1 MDIFDM
7 NIPDTQD
14 AIARA
19 GFRDVERALQNFEEL
34 AGSEVEGQL
43 PDEFFQML
51 IDAPDPDMALNNFAR
66 VVQAIR
72 NRTAFLHTLETQ
84 PELCRMLLC
93 VLGGS
98 PFMADMLV
106 RDPEIFDWLT
116 DAPDRIAQSSE
127 KEHLLASFDRAV
139 EAVDTREDKLNAVR
153 RSARRELLRIGVGDL
168 AGGRAIQN
176 VAADLSVLADVCLQ
190 KLIDILLPD
199 LHARYGMPQNADG
212 QRVAFAIFG
221 MGKLGGM
228 ELNFSSDIDLM
239 FVYGAEGNTDGE
251 RSVTNQEFF
260 SRLCEQIVRAA
271 TEVTPEGF
279 LYRTDMRLRPDGA
292 AGALVMPLAG
302 YEGYYMRRGELWER
316 QMLIKARCCA
326 GSEHLGQRFL
336 RMVEPFVF
344 PRYFDTSPATE
355 INRIKERIEEGI
367 GSKGQRETH
376 LKLRSGGI
384 RDIEFIVQC
393 LQLLVGRIHENARS
407 DNTLE
412 AIRQLQRVSALSGQE
427 ADQLRDAYVF
437 FRRLEHRLQM
447 MHNRSDY
454 SLPEGEDEQ
463 GVMARTMLMESAEV
477 YRKTLAAHLK
487 AVQEVYAQVF
497 AETRESEGR
506 SIGALVNM
514 EIGDA
519 EAIGLLEEIGFDR
532 PGEAHRNLVYLAFGH
547 VPRIRGTRARESFT
561 ELAPALMQALQESA
575 DPDQGLS
582 NLESLVSAYGAGDM
596 FFRILASNE
605 GFRQLMLSLC
615 VGSQFLVQVMRR
627 NPGLLDWLVRPE
639 VLYLDPEAEILHLS
653 PGVDALREQLRA
665 QVERYGDTP
674 ELVGAFNAV
683 KNRELLRFGTRNLV
697 GLTDTFETFE
707 ALTMLA
713 DVIVQ
718 AVYEV
723 VYARLVEKRGVPRNR
738 SGEEVGFVVLGLGKM
753 GGSELSFG
761 SDLDI
766 VFVYDEDGETDG
778 ERPQGNLQFFID
790 LAQQMIAMLE
800 QNSPQG
806 KLYPVDARLR
816 PEGSSSLLAL
826 SLESYGRYLETRA
839 STWERMAL
847 SRSRIVAGDAV
858 LGEKLLNLFEPF
870 VVGNGFSDEEI
881 TTMLDI
887 RKKMERK
894 DGQRSRKVLSIKT
907 DAGGIVD
914 IEFIAQILQLKFAKD
929 HPELRSANTLEALR
943 RLVEGGFLEASDAQ
957 RLQQAYVFLRTVEK
971 VIRRQDEQA
980 RTHLPT
986 EDRALSA
993 VARAMGFDTAEVFGD
1008 VLKKDMAQTRT
1019 IFERVVGN

>member
-43 PDEFFQML
+43 PDDFFQML
-51 IDAPDPDMALNNFAR
+51 IDAPDPDMALNNFVR

-127 KEHLLASFDRAV
+127 KEQLLASFDRAV

-199 LHARYGMPQNADG
+199 LHARYGMPKNADG

-344 PRYFDTSPATE
+344 PRYFDTSR
-355 INRIKERIEEGI
+355 NG
-367 GSKGQRETH
+367 
-376 LKLRSGGI
+376 
-384 RDIEFIVQC
+384 
-393 LQLLVGRIHENARS
+393 
-407 DNTLE
+407 
-412 AIRQLQRVSALSGQE
+412 
-427 ADQLRDAYVF
+427 DQP
-437 FRRLEHRLQM
+437 H
-447 MHNRSDY
+447 
-454 SLPEGEDEQ
+454 
-463 GVMARTMLMESAEV
+463 
-477 YRKTLAAHLK
+477 
-487 AVQEVYAQVF
+487 
-497 AETRESEGR
+497 
-506 SIGALVNM
+506 
-514 EIGDA
+514 
-519 EAIGLLEEIGFDR
+519 
-532 PGEAHRNLVYLAFGH
+532 
-547 VPRIRGTRARESFT
+547 
-561 ELAPALMQALQESA
+561 
-575 DPDQGLS
+575 
-582 NLESLVSAYGAGDM
+582 
-596 FFRILASNE
+596 
-605 GFRQLMLSLC
+605 
-615 VGSQFLVQVMRR
+615 
-627 NPGLLDWLVRPE
+627 
-639 VLYLDPEAEILHLS
+639 
-653 PGVDALREQLRA
+653 
-665 QVERYGDTP
+665 
-674 ELVGAFNAV
+674 
-683 KNRELLRFGTRNLV
+683 
-697 GLTDTFETFE
+697 
-707 ALTMLA
+707 
-713 DVIVQ
+713 
-718 AVYEV
+718 
-723 VYARLVEKRGVPRNR
+723 
-738 SGEEVGFVVLGLGKM
+738 
-753 GGSELSFG
+753 
-761 SDLDI
+761 
-766 VFVYDEDGETDG
+766 
-778 ERPQGNLQFFID
+778 
-790 LAQQMIAMLE
+790 
-800 QNSPQG
+800 
-806 KLYPVDARLR
+806 
-816 PEGSSSLLAL
+816 
-826 SLESYGRYLETRA
+826 
-839 STWERMAL
+839 
-847 SRSRIVAGDAV
+847 
-858 LGEKLLNLFEPF
+858 
-870 VVGNGFSDEEI
+870 
-881 TTMLDI
+881 
-887 RKKMERK
+887 
-894 DGQRSRKVLSIKT
+894 
-907 DAGGIVD
+907 
-914 IEFIAQILQLKFAKD
+914 
-929 HPELRSANTLEALR
+929 
-943 RLVEGGFLEASDAQ
+943 
-957 RLQQAYVFLRTVEK
+957 
-971 VIRRQDEQA
+971 
-980 RTHLPT
+980 
-986 EDRALSA
+986 
-993 VARAMGFDTAEVFGD
+993 
-1008 VLKKDMAQTRT
+1008 
-1019 IFERVVGN
+1019 

>member
-1 MDIFDM
+1 MNIFDL
-7 NIPDTQD
+7 NTSD
-14 AIARA
+14 AKDALVQA
-19 GFRDVERALQNFEEL
+19 GFRDVERALHNLEEL
-34 AGSEVEGQL
+34 AGSEAEGQL
-43 PDEFFQML
+43 SDNFFQAL

-66 VVQAIR
+66 IAQAGR
-72 NRTAFLHTLETQ
+72 ASFLHTLKEH

-106 RDPEIFDWLT
+106 RDPDIFDWLS
-116 DAPDRIAQSSE
+116 DAPNHFEQSCD
-127 KEHLLASFDRAV
+127 KEQLLASFERAV
-139 EAVDTREDKLNAVR
+139 EAVDTREDKLNAIR
-153 RSARRELLRIGVGDL
+153 RSARRELLHIGVGDL
-168 AGGRAIQN
+168 AGGRAIQY
-176 VAADLSVLADVCLQ
+176 VAADLSILADVCLQ

-199 LHARYGMPQNADG
+199 LQARYGMPRNADG
-212 QRVAFAIFG
+212 QSVEFAIFG
-221 MGKLGGM
+221 LGKLGGM

-239 FVYGAEGNTDGE
+239 FVYSAEGNTDGAKP
-251 RSVTNQEFF
+251 VTNQEFF
-260 SRLCEQIVRAA
+260 TRLCEQIVRAA

-279 LYRTDMRLRPDGA
+279 LYRMDMRLRPDGA

-326 GSEHLGQRFL
+326 GSERLGQRFL
-336 RMVEPFVF
+336 KMVQPFVY
-344 PRYFDTSPATE
+344 PRYFDTSPTTE
-355 INRIKERIEEGI
+355 INRIKARIEDQI

-412 AIRQLQRVSALSGQE
+412 AIRQLQRVSALSGKE
-427 ADQLRDAYVF
+427 ADQLKAAYIF

-454 SLPEGEDEQ
+454 ALPEGVDEQ
-463 GVMARTMLMESAEV
+463 GILARAMNMGSAEA
-477 YRKTLAAHLK
+477 YRKTLDVHLK

-497 AETRESEGR
+497 TEARESEGR

-519 EAIGLLEEIGFDR
+519 EASGLLEEIGFDR
-532 PGEAHRNLVYLAFGH
+532 PGEAHRNLIYLAFGH
-547 VPRIRGTRARESFT
+547 VPRIRGTRARQSFT
-561 ELAPALMQALQESA
+561 ELAPALMQTLQESA

-596 FFRILASNE
+596 FFRILASNQ
-605 GFRQLMLSLC
+605 GFRELMLSLC
-615 VGSQFLVQVMRR
+615 VGSQFLVQVIRR

-639 VLYLDPEAEILHLS
+639 VLYLDPEAEVLHLS
-653 PGVDALREQLRA
+653 PGVDALQEQFRA
-665 QVERYGDTP
+665 EIERYGDTP
-674 ELVGAFNAV
+674 ELAGGMNAV
-683 KNRELLRFGTRNLV
+683 KNRELLRFGTRDLV

-713 DVIVQ
+713 DGVLQ

-723 VYARLVEKRGVPRNR
+723 VYARLIEKRGVPRNR

-753 GGSELSFG
+753 GGGELSFG

-766 VFVYDEDGETDG
+766 VFVYGEDGETDG
-778 ERPQGNLQFFID
+778 ARPPGNLQFFID
-790 LAQQMIAMLE
+790 LAQQMIAVLE
-800 QNSPQG
+800 QNTPQG
-806 KLYPVDARLR
+806 KLYPVDPRLR
-816 PEGSSSLLAL
+816 PEGASGLLAL
-826 SLESYGRYLETRA
+826 SLESYSRYLETRA

-847 SRSRIVAGDAV
+847 SRSRVVAGDAV

-870 VVGNGFSDEEI
+870 VVGSGFSDEEVA
-881 TTMLDI
+881 TMLDI

-894 DGQRSRKVLSIKT
+894 DGQKSRKVVSIKT

-943 RLVEGGFLEASDAQ
+943 RLVEGGFLGAEDAQ
-957 RLQQAYVFLRTVEK
+957 RLQQAFVFLRTVEK

-986 EDRALSA
+986 EDRALTA
-993 VARAMGFDTAEVFGD
+993 VARAMGFDTAEVFED
-1008 VLKKDMAQTRT
+1008 VLKNDMAQTRE
-1019 IFERVVGN
+1019 IFERVVKRE

>member
-1 MDIFDM
+1 MNIFDF
-7 NIPDTQD
+7 NTSD
-14 AIARA
+14 AKDALAQA
-19 GFRDVERALQNFEEL
+19 GFRDVERALHNLEEL
-34 AGSEVEGQL
+34 AGLEVDGQFS
-43 PDEFFQML
+43 DVFFSVL

-66 VVQAIR
+66 VVQAASSR
-72 NRTAFLHTLETQ
+72 ASFLHMLKEH
-84 PELCRMLLC
+84 PELCRMLLY

-106 RDPEIFDWLT
+106 RDSDVFDWLI
-116 DAPDRIAQSSE
+116 DAPDRITQSCG
-127 KEHLLASFDRAV
+127 KEQLLTSFDRAI
-139 EAVDTREDKLNAVR
+139 EAVNTREDKLNAVR

-168 AGGRAIQN
+168 AGGRAIQY
-176 VAADLSVLADVCLQ
+176 VAADLSILADVCLQ

-199 LHARYGMPQNADG
+199 LQARYGMPRNADG
-212 QRVAFAIFG
+212 QPVEFAIFG
-221 MGKLGGM
+221 LGKLGGM

-239 FVYGAEGNTDGE
+239 FVYSAGGNTDGA

-260 SRLCEQIVRAA
+260 TRLCEQIVRAA

-279 LYRTDMRLRPDGA
+279 LYRMDMRLRPDGA
-292 AGALVMPLAG
+292 AGALVMPLGG
-302 YEGYYMRRGELWER
+302 YEVYYMRRGELWER

-336 RMVEPFVF
+336 KMVQPFVY

-355 INRIKERIEEGI
+355 INRIKARIEEGI
-367 GSKGQRETH
+367 GRKGQRETH

-412 AIRQLQRVSALSGQE
+412 AIRQLQRVSALSGEE
-427 ADQLRDAYVF
+427 ADQLKAAYIF

-463 GVMARTMLMESAEV
+463 GVLARAMNMGSAEA
-477 YRKTLAAHLK
+477 YHKILDAHLK
-487 AVQEVYAQVF
+487 AVQQVYAQVF
-497 AETRESEGR
+497 TEARESEGR
-506 SIGALVNM
+506 SIGALVNV

-519 EAIGLLEEIGFDR
+519 EASGLLKDIGFDR
-532 PGEAHRNLVYLAFGH
+532 PGEAHRNLIYLAFGH
-547 VPRIRGTRARESFT
+547 VPRIRGTRARQSFT

-575 DPDQGLS
+575 DPNQGLS

-596 FFRILASNE
+596 FFRILASNQ
-605 GFRQLMLSLC
+605 GFRKLMLSLC
-615 VGSQFLVQVMRR
+615 VGSQFLVQVIRR

-639 VLYLDPEAEILHLS
+639 VLLDPEAEVLHLS
-653 PGVDALREQLRA
+653 PGMDALREQLCA

-674 ELVGAFNAV
+674 ELAGGINAV
-683 KNRELLRFGTRNLV
+683 KNRELLRFGTRDLV
-697 GLTDTFETFE
+697 GLTDTFETFG

-713 DVIVQ
+713 DAVVQ

-723 VYARLVEKRGVPRNR
+723 VYARLIEKRGVPRNR

-753 GGSELSFG
+753 GGGELSFG

-766 VFVYDEDGETDG
+766 VFVYGEDGETDG
-778 ERPQGNLQFFID
+778 ARPQGNLQFFID
-790 LAQQMIAMLE
+790 LAQQMIAVLE
-800 QNSPQG
+800 QNTPQG
-806 KLYPVDARLR
+806 KLYPVDPRLR
-816 PEGSSSLLAL
+816 PEGASGLLAL
-826 SLESYGRYLETRA
+826 SLESYSRYLETRA

-847 SRSRIVAGDAV
+847 SRSRVVAGDAV

-870 VVGNGFSDEEI
+870 IVGSGFSDEEVA
-881 TTMLDI
+881 TMLDI

-894 DGQRSRKVLSIKT
+894 DGQKSRKVVSIKT

-929 HPELRSANTLEALR
+929 HPGLRSANTLEALR
-943 RLVEGGFLEASDAQ
+943 RLVEGGFLEAEDAQ
-957 RLQQAYVFLRTVEK
+957 RLQQAFVFLRTVEK

-986 EDRALSA
+986 EDRALTA
-993 VARAMGFDTAEVFGD
+993 VARAIGFDTAEVFEG
-1008 VLKKDMAQTRT
+1008 VLKNDMAQTRAF
-1019 IFERVVGN
+1019 FERVIGN

>member
-1 MDIFDM
+1 MNIFDF
-7 NIPDTQD
+7 DTSDAQD
-14 AIARA
+14 ALVRA
-19 GFRDVERALQNFEEL
+19 GFRDVERALHNLEAL
-34 AGSEVEGQL
+34 AGSEAEGQL
-43 PDEFFQML
+43 PDNFSSAL
-51 IDAPDPDMALNNFAR
+51 IDAPDLDMALHNFVR
-66 VVQAIR
+66 IVQAGH
-72 NRTAFLHTLETQ
+72 ASFLHTFKAH
-84 PELCRMLLC
+84 PELCRLLLC

-106 RDPEIFDWLT
+106 RDPDILDWLT
-116 DAPDRIAQSSE
+116 DAPDRIAQSCE
-127 KEHLLASFDRAV
+127 KEQLLAAFDRAV
-139 EAVDTREDKLNAVR
+139 EAVDTRENKLNAVR

-168 AGGRAIQN
+168 AGGRAIQY
-176 VAADLSVLADVCLQ
+176 VAADLSILADVCLQ

-199 LHARYGMPQNADG
+199 LQARYGMPRNADG
-212 QRVAFAIFG
+212 QPVEFAIFG
-221 MGKLGGM
+221 LGKLGGM

-239 FVYGAEGNTDGE
+239 FVYSADGNTDGE

-260 SRLCEQIVRAA
+260 TRLCEQIVRAA

-279 LYRTDMRLRPDGA
+279 LYRMDMRLRPDGA

-336 RMVEPFVF
+336 KMVEPFVY

-355 INRIKERIEEGI
+355 INRIKARIEDQI

-412 AIRQLQRVSALSGQE
+412 AIRQLQRVSALSGKE

-463 GVMARTMLMESAEV
+463 GVLARTMDMGSAEA
-477 YRKTLAAHLK
+477 YRKILNAHLK
-487 AVQEVYAQVF
+487 AVQEVYALVF
-497 AETRESEGR
+497 TEARESEGR

-519 EAIGLLEEIGFDR
+519 EAIGLLEDIGFDR

-547 VPRIRGTRARESFT
+547 VPRIRGTRARQSFT

-575 DPDQGLS
+575 DPNQGLS

-596 FFRILASNE
+596 FFRILASNQ

-615 VGSQFLVQVMRR
+615 VGSQFLVQVIRR

-639 VLYLDPEAEILHLS
+639 VLYLDPEAEVLHLS
-653 PGVDALREQLRA
+653 PGMDALREQFRA

-674 ELVGAFNAV
+674 ELAGGINAV

-713 DVIVQ
+713 DAVVQ
-718 AVYEV
+718 VVYEV
-723 VYARLVEKRGVPRNR
+723 VYARLVEKRGVPRNS

-766 VFVYDEDGETDG
+766 VFVYGEDGETDG
-778 ERPQGNLQFFID
+778 SRSQGNLQFFID

-800 QNSPQG
+800 QNTPQG
-806 KLYPVDARLR
+806 KLYPVDPRLR
-816 PEGSSSLLAL
+816 PEGASGLLAL

-870 VVGNGFSDEEI
+870 ILDSGFSDEEVD
-881 TTMLDI
+881 TMLDI

-894 DGQRSRKVLSIKT
+894 DGQRSRKVVSIKT

-929 HPELRSANTLEALR
+929 NPELRCANTLEALR
-943 RLVEGGFLEASDAQ
+943 RLVEGRFLEAEDAQ

-986 EDRALSA
+986 EDRALAA
-993 VARAMGFDTAEVFGD
+993 VARAMGFDTAEVFED
-1008 VLKKDMAQTRT
+1008 VLKNDMAQTRA
-1019 IFERVVGN
+1019 IFERVV

>member
-1 MDIFDM
+1 M

-43 PDEFFQML
+43 PDDFFQML
-51 IDAPDPDMALNNFAR
+51 IDAPDPDMALNNFVR

-106 RDPEIFDWLT
+106 RDPDIFDWLT
-116 DAPDRIAQSSE
+116 GAPDRIAQSSE

-463 GVMARTMLMESAEV
+463 GVMARTMLMASAEA

-870 VVGNGFSDEEI
+870 VVGSGFSDEEI

-1008 VLKKDMAQTRT
+1008 VLKKDMAQTRA

>member
-1 MDIFDM
+1 M

-14 AIARA
+14 ALARA

-43 PDEFFQML
+43 PDDFFQAL
-51 IDAPDPDMALNNFAR
+51 IDAPDPDMALNNFVR

-139 EAVDTREDKLNAVR
+139 EAADTREDKLNAVR

-463 GVMARTMLMESAEV
+463 GVMARTMHMASAEA

-766 VFVYDEDGETDG
+766 VFVYGEDGETDG

-870 VVGNGFSDEEI
+870 VVGSGFSDAEVE
-881 TTMLDI
+881 TMLDI

-929 HPELRSANTLEALR
+929 HPGLRSANTLETLR

-1008 VLKKDMAQTRT
+1008 VLKKDMAQTRA

>member
-1 MDIFDM
+1 MDIFDF
-7 NIPDTQD
+7 DTPGAQD
-14 AIARA
+14 ALAQA
-19 GFRDVERALQNFEEL
+19 GFRDVERALHNLEDL
-34 AGSEVEGQL
+34 AGSGADGQL
-43 PDEFFQML
+43 PDDFFQAL
-51 IDAPDPDMALNNFAR
+51 ADAPDPDMALHNFGR
-66 VVQAIR
+66 IVQADHMLFL
-72 NRTAFLHTLETQ
+72 NRLKAH

-93 VLGGS
+93 VLGSS

-106 RDPEIFDWLT
+106 RDPDIFDWLT
-116 DAPDRIAQSSE
+116 GAPDRIAQSRE
-127 KEHLLASFDRAV
+127 KEQLLAFFDRAV

-199 LHARYGMPQNADG
+199 LQARYGMPRNADG
-212 QRVAFAIFG
+212 QPVAFAIFG
-221 MGKLGGM
+221 LGKLGGM

-239 FVYGAEGNTDGE
+239 FVYSAEGNTDGE

-326 GSEHLGQRFL
+326 GSEALGQRFL
-336 RMVEPFVF
+336 NMVKPFVY

-355 INRIKERIEEGI
+355 INRVKARIEDQI

-412 AIRQLQRVSALSGQE
+412 AIRQLQRVSALSGKE

-463 GVMARTMLMESAEV
+463 RILARTMDMGSAEAYGKILDV
-477 YRKTLAAHLK
+477 HLK

-497 AETRESEGR
+497 TEARESEGR

-519 EAIGLLEEIGFDR
+519 EASGLLKEIGFDR
-532 PGEAHRNLVYLAFGH
+532 PGEAHRNLIYLAFGH
-547 VPRIRGTRARESFT
+547 VPRIRGTRARQSFT
-561 ELAPALMQALQESA
+561 ELAPALMQALQASA

-596 FFRILASNE
+596 FFRILASNQ

-615 VGSQFLVQVMRR
+615 VGSQFLVQVIRR

-639 VLYLDPEAEILHLS
+639 VLYLDPEAEVLHLS

-674 ELVGAFNAV
+674 ELVGGVNAV
-683 KNRELLRFGTRNLV
+683 KNRELLRFGTRDLV

-713 DVIVQ
+713 DVVVQ

-723 VYARLVEKRGVPRNR
+723 VYARLVEKRGVPRNH

-753 GGSELSFG
+753 GGDELSFG

-766 VFVYDEDGETDG
+766 VFVYGEDGETDG

-800 QNSPQG
+800 QNTPQG

-816 PEGSSSLLAL
+816 PEGASGLLAL

-847 SRSRIVAGDAV
+847 SRSRVVAGDPV

-870 VVGNGFSDEEI
+870 IVGTGFSDEEVA
-881 TTMLDI
+881 TMLDI
-887 RKKMERK
+887 RKKMARK
-894 DGQRSRKVLSIKT
+894 DGQRSRKVVSIKT

-914 IEFIAQILQLKFAKD
+914 IEFVVQILQLKFAKD
-929 HPELRSANTLEALR
+929 HPELRSANTLEALS
-943 RLVEGGFLEASDAQ
+943 RLVEGGFLKAEDAQ

-971 VIRRQDEQA
+971 VIRRQDEQG

-986 EDRALSA
+986 EDRALTA
-993 VARAMGFDTAEVFGD
+993 VARAMGFDTAEVFED
-1008 VLKKDMAQTRT
+1008 VLKNDMAQTRA
-1019 IFERVVGN
+1019 IFERVVDIA

>member
-1 MDIFDM
+1 MNIFDF
-7 NIPDTQD
+7 DTPSAQD
-14 AIARA
+14 ALARA
-19 GFRDVERALQNFEEL
+19 GFRDVERALHNLEAL
-34 AGSEVEGQL
+34 AGSEAEGQL
-43 PDEFFQML
+43 PDDFSSAL
-51 IDAPDPDMALNNFAR
+51 IDAPDPDMALHNFVR
-66 VVQAIR
+66 VVQASHVS
-72 NRTAFLHTLETQ
+72 FLHTLKAH

-98 PFMADMLV
+98 PFMADMMV
-106 RDPEIFDWLT
+106 RDPDIFDWLT
-116 DAPDRIAQSSE
+116 GAPNHFAQSCD
-127 KEHLLASFDRAV
+127 KEQLLASFDRAV

-153 RSARRELLRIGVGDL
+153 RVARRELLRIGVGDL
-168 AGGRAIQN
+168 AGGRAIQY
-176 VAADLSVLADVCLQ
+176 VAADLSILADVCLQ
-190 KLIDILLPD
+190 KMIDILLPD
-199 LHARYGMPQNADG
+199 LQARYGMPQNADG
-212 QRVAFAIFG
+212 QPVDFAIFG
-221 MGKLGGM
+221 LGKLGGM

-239 FVYGAEGNTDGE
+239 FVYSAEGNTDGE

-279 LYRTDMRLRPDGA
+279 LYRMDMRLRPDGA

-336 RMVEPFVF
+336 KMVEPFVY
-344 PRYFDTSPATE
+344 PRYFDTSPAME
-355 INRIKERIEEGI
+355 INRIKARIEDQI

-412 AIRQLQRVSALSGQE
+412 AIRQLQRVSALSGKE

-463 GVMARTMLMESAEV
+463 GVLARTMDMGSAEA
-477 YRKTLAAHLK
+477 YRKMLNVHLK

-497 AETRESEGR
+497 TEARESEGR

-519 EAIGLLEEIGFDR
+519 EAIGLLEDIGFDR

-547 VPRIRGTRARESFT
+547 VPRIRGTRARQSFT

-596 FFRILASNE
+596 FFRILASNQ

-615 VGSQFLVQVMRR
+615 VGSQFLVQVIRR

-639 VLYLDPEAEILHLS
+639 VLYLDPEAEVLHLS
-653 PGVDALREQLRA
+653 PGMDALREQFRA

-674 ELVGAFNAV
+674 ELAGGINAV

-713 DVIVQ
+713 DAVVQ
-718 AVYEV
+718 GVYEV
-723 VYARLVEKRGVPRNR
+723 VYARLVEKCGVPRNS

-753 GGSELSFG
+753 GGGELSFG

-766 VFVYDEDGETDG
+766 VFVYGEDGKTDG
-778 ERPQGNLQFFID
+778 ARPQGNLQFFID

-800 QNSPQG
+800 QNTPQG
-806 KLYPVDARLR
+806 KLYPVDPRLR
-816 PEGSSSLLAL
+816 PEGASGLLAL

-847 SRSRIVAGDAV
+847 SRSRIVAGDPV

-870 VVGNGFSDEEI
+870 IVGSGFSDEEVA
-881 TTMLDI
+881 TMLDI

-914 IEFIAQILQLKFAKD
+914 IEFIAQILQLKFTKD

-943 RLVEGGFLEASDAQ
+943 RLVEGGFLEAEDAQ

-986 EDRALSA
+986 EDRALTA
-993 VARAMGFDTAEVFGD
+993 VARAMGFDTAAVFEN
-1008 VLKKDMAQTRT
+1008 VLQNDMAQTRA
-1019 IFERVVGN
+1019 IFERVVNIA

>member
-1 MDIFDM
+1 MNIFDM

-14 AIARA
+14 ALVRA

-34 AGSEVEGQL
+34 AGSEDDGQL

-51 IDAPDPDMALNNFAR
+51 IDAPDPDMALNNFVR

-106 RDPEIFDWLT
+106 RDPDIFDWLT

-870 VVGNGFSDEEI
+870 VVGTGFSDEEI
-881 TTMLDI
+881 ITMLDI

-1008 VLKKDMAQTRT
+1008 VLKKDMAQTRA

>member
-1 MDIFDM
+1 MNIFDFG
-7 NIPDTQD
+7 TSD
-14 AIARA
+14 AKDALVQA
-19 GFRDVERALQNFEEL
+19 GFRDVERALHNLEEL
-34 AGSEVEGQL
+34 TGSEADGQFL
-43 PDEFFQML
+43 DDFSSAL
-51 IDAPDPDMALNNFAR
+51 IAAPDPDMALNNFVR
-66 VVQAIR
+66 VVQAGR
-72 NRTAFLHTLETQ
+72 VSFLHTIKEH

-106 RDPEIFDWLT
+106 RDPDIFDWLS
-116 DAPDRIAQSSE
+116 DAPGHFEQSCD
-127 KEHLLASFDRAV
+127 KEQLLASFGGAV
-139 EAVDTREDKLNAVR
+139 EAVDTREDKLSAVR
-153 RSARRELLRIGVGDL
+153 RSARRELLHIGVGDL
-168 AGGRAIQN
+168 AGGRAIQY
-176 VAADLSVLADVCLQ
+176 VAADLSILADVCLQ

-199 LHARYGMPQNADG
+199 LQARYGMPRNGDG
-212 QRVAFAIFG
+212 QPVEFAIFG
-221 MGKLGGM
+221 LGKLGGM

-239 FVYGAEGNTDGE
+239 FVYSAEGNTDGE

-279 LYRTDMRLRPDGA
+279 LYRMDMRLRPDGA

-326 GSEHLGQRFL
+326 GSEALGQRFL
-336 RMVEPFVF
+336 KMVQPFVY
-344 PRYFDTSPATE
+344 PRYFDTSPTTE
-355 INRIKERIEEGI
+355 INRVKERIEDAI

-412 AIRQLQRVSALSGQE
+412 AIRQLQRVSALSGKE

-463 GVMARTMLMESAEV
+463 RILARTMDMGSAEA
-477 YRKTLAAHLK
+477 YRKILDVHLK

-497 AETRESEGR
+497 TEARESEGR

-519 EAIGLLEEIGFDR
+519 EASGLLEEIGFDR
-532 PGEAHRNLVYLAFGH
+532 PGEAHRNLIYLAFGH
-547 VPRIRGTRARESFT
+547 VPRIRGTRARQSFT
-561 ELAPALMQALQESA
+561 ELAPALMQALQDSA

-596 FFRILASNE
+596 FFRILASNQ

-615 VGSQFLVQVMRR
+615 VGSQFLVQVIRR

-639 VLYLDPEAEILHLS
+639 VLYLDPEAEVLHLS
-653 PGVDALREQLRA
+653 PGMDALREQFRA

-674 ELVGAFNAV
+674 ELVGGINAV
-683 KNRELLRFGTRNLV
+683 KNRELLRFGTRDLV

-707 ALTMLA
+707 TLTMLA
-713 DVIVQ
+713 DAVVQ

-738 SGEEVGFVVLGLGKM
+738 NGEEVGFVVLGLGKM
-753 GGSELSFG
+753 GGGELSFG

-766 VFVYDEDGETDG
+766 VFVYGEDGETDG
-778 ERPQGNLQFFID
+778 TRPQGNLQFFID

-800 QNSPQG
+800 QNTPQG
-806 KLYPVDARLR
+806 KLYPVDPRLR
-816 PEGSSSLLAL
+816 PEGASGLLAL

-847 SRSRIVAGDAV
+847 SRSRVVAGDPV

-870 VVGNGFSDEEI
+870 IVGSGFSDEEVA
-881 TTMLDI
+881 TMLDI

-894 DGQRSRKVLSIKT
+894 DRQRSRKVVSIKT

-929 HPELRSANTLEALR
+929 NPGLRSANTLEALGK
-943 RLVEGGFLEASDAQ
+943 LVEGGFLEVEDAQ

-986 EDRALSA
+986 EDRALTA
-993 VARAMGFDTAEVFGD
+993 VARAMGFDTAEVFED
-1008 VLKKDMAQTRT
+1008 VLQNDMAQTRA
-1019 IFERVVGN
+1019 IFERVVNIA

>member
-1 MDIFDM
+1 MNIFDL
-7 NIPDTQD
+7 NTSD
-14 AIARA
+14 AKDALVQA
-19 GFRDVERALQNFEEL
+19 GFRDVERVLHNLEEL
-34 AGSEVEGQL
+34 AGLEINGQFS
-43 PDEFFQML
+43 DDFFQAL

-66 VVQAIR
+66 IAQAGR
-72 NRTAFLHTLETQ
+72 ASFLHTLKEH
-84 PELCRMLLC
+84 PELCRMLLY

-106 RDPEIFDWLT
+106 RDPDIFDWLS
-116 DAPDRIAQSSE
+116 DAPDHFEQSCD
-127 KEHLLASFDRAV
+127 KEQLLASFERAV
-139 EAVDTREDKLNAVR
+139 EAVDTREDKLNAIR
-153 RSARRELLRIGVGDL
+153 RSARRELLHIGVGDL
-168 AGGRAIQN
+168 TGGRAIQY
-176 VAADLSVLADVCLQ
+176 VAADLSILADVCLQ

-199 LHARYGMPQNADG
+199 LQARYGMPRNADG
-212 QRVAFAIFG
+212 QSVEFAIFG
-221 MGKLGGM
+221 LGKLGGM

-239 FVYGAEGNTDGE
+239 FVYSAEGNTDGAKP
-251 RSVTNQEFF
+251 VTNQEFF
-260 SRLCEQIVRAA
+260 TRLCEQIVRAA

-279 LYRTDMRLRPDGA
+279 LYRMDMRLRPDGA

-326 GSEHLGQRFL
+326 GSERLGQRFL
-336 RMVEPFVF
+336 KMVQPFVY
-344 PRYFDTSPATE
+344 PRYFDTSPTTE
-355 INRIKERIEEGI
+355 INRIKVRIEDQI

-412 AIRQLQRVSALSGQE
+412 AIRQLQRVSALSGKE
-427 ADQLRDAYVF
+427 ADQLKAAYIF

-454 SLPEGEDEQ
+454 ALPEGVDEQ
-463 GVMARTMLMESAEV
+463 GILARAMNMGSAEA
-477 YRKTLAAHLK
+477 YRKTLDVHLK
-487 AVQEVYAQVF
+487 AVQEVYAHVF
-497 AETRESEGR
+497 TEARESEGR

-519 EAIGLLEEIGFDR
+519 EASGLLEEIGFDR
-532 PGEAHRNLVYLAFGH
+532 PGEAHRNLIYLAFGH
-547 VPRIRGTRARESFT
+547 VPRIRGTRARQSFT

-596 FFRILASNE
+596 FFRILASNQ
-605 GFRQLMLSLC
+605 GFRELMLSLC
-615 VGSQFLVQVMRR
+615 VGSQFLVQVIRR

-639 VLYLDPEAEILHLS
+639 VLYLDPEAEVLHLS
-653 PGVDALREQLRA
+653 PGVDALQEQFRA
-665 QVERYGDTP
+665 EIERYGDTP
-674 ELVGAFNAV
+674 ELAGGMNAV
-683 KNRELLRFGTRNLV
+683 KNRELLRFGTRDLV

-713 DVIVQ
+713 DGVLQ

-723 VYARLVEKRGVPRNR
+723 VYARLIEKRGVPRNR

-753 GGSELSFG
+753 GGGELSFG

-766 VFVYDEDGETDG
+766 VFVYGEDGETDG
-778 ERPQGNLQFFID
+778 ARPPGNLQFFID
-790 LAQQMIAMLE
+790 LAQQMIAVLE
-800 QNSPQG
+800 QNTPQG
-806 KLYPVDARLR
+806 KLYPVDPRLR
-816 PEGSSSLLAL
+816 PEGASGLLAL
-826 SLESYGRYLETRA
+826 SLESYSRYLETRA

-847 SRSRIVAGDAV
+847 SRSRVVAGDAV

-870 VVGNGFSDEEI
+870 VVGSGFSDEEVA
-881 TTMLDI
+881 TMLDI

-894 DGQRSRKVLSIKT
+894 DGQKSRKVVSIKT

-943 RLVEGGFLEASDAQ
+943 RLVEGGFLGAEDAQ
-957 RLQQAYVFLRTVEK
+957 RLQQAFVFLRTVEK

-986 EDRALSA
+986 EDRALTA
-993 VARAMGFDTAEVFGD
+993 VARAMGFDTAEVFED
-1008 VLKKDMAQTRT
+1008 VLKNDMAQTRE

>member
-1 MDIFDM
+1 MDIFDF
-7 NIPDTQD
+7 DTPGTKD
-14 AIARA
+14 ALAQA
-19 GFRDVERALQNFEEL
+19 GFRDVERALLNLEEL
-34 AGSEVEGQL
+34 AGSGADGQL
-43 PDEFFQML
+43 PDDFFQAL
-51 IDAPDPDMALNNFAR
+51 VDAPDPDMALHNFVRIAHH
-66 VVQAIR
+66 AS
-72 NRTAFLHTLETQ
+72 FLHTLKEQ
-84 PELCRMLLC
+84 PELWRMLLC

-106 RDPEIFDWLT
+106 RDPDIFDWLT
-116 DAPDRIAQSSE
+116 GAPDRIAQSCD
-127 KEHLLASFDRAV
+127 KEQLLASFERAV
-139 EAVDTREDKLNAVR
+139 EAVDTCEDKLNAVR
-153 RSARRELLRIGVGDL
+153 RVARRELLRIGVGDL
-168 AGGRAIQN
+168 VGGRAIQY
-176 VAADLSVLADVCLQ
+176 VAADLSILADVCLQ

-199 LHARYGMPQNADG
+199 LQVRYGMPRNGDG
-212 QRVAFAIFG
+212 QPVAFAIFG
-221 MGKLGGM
+221 LGKLGGM

-239 FVYGAEGNTDGE
+239 FVYSAEGNTDGE

-260 SRLCEQIVRAA
+260 TRLCEQIVRAA

-279 LYRTDMRLRPDGA
+279 LYRMDMRLRPDGA

-326 GSEHLGQRFL
+326 GSEALGQRFL
-336 RMVEPFVF
+336 NMVQPFVY

-355 INRIKERIEEGI
+355 INRVKARIEDQI

-412 AIRQLQRVSALSGQE
+412 AIRQLQRVSALSGKE

-463 GVMARTMLMESAEV
+463 RVLARTMDMESAGA
-477 YRKTLAAHLK
+477 YRKILDVHLK

-497 AETRESEGR
+497 TEAHESEGR

-519 EAIGLLEEIGFDR
+519 EASGLLEEIGFDR
-532 PGEAHRNLVYLAFGH
+532 PGEAHRNLIYLAFGH
-547 VPRIRGTRARESFT
+547 VPRIRGTRARQSFT

-596 FFRILASNE
+596 FFRILASNQ

-615 VGSQFLVQVMRR
+615 VGSQFLVQVIRR

-639 VLYLDPEAEILHLS
+639 VLYLDPEAEVLHLS
-653 PGVDALREQLRA
+653 PGVDALREQFRA
-665 QVERYGDTP
+665 QVEQYGDTP
-674 ELVGAFNAV
+674 ELVSVLNRI
-683 KNRELLRFGTRNLV
+683 KHRELLRFGTRDLV
-697 GLTDTFETFE
+697 GLTDSFETFE

-713 DVIVQ
+713 DVVVQ
-718 AVYEV
+718 VVYEV
-723 VYARLVEKRGVPRNR
+723 VYARLVEKRGVPRNH

-753 GGSELSFG
+753 GGDELSFG

-766 VFVYDEDGETDG
+766 VFVYGEDGETDG
-778 ERPQGNLQFFID
+778 ARPQGNLQFFID
-790 LAQQMIAMLE
+790 LSQQMIAMLE
-800 QNSPQG
+800 QNTPQG
-806 KLYPVDARLR
+806 KLYPVDPRLR
-816 PEGSSSLLAL
+816 PEGASGLLAL
-826 SLESYGRYLETRA
+826 SLESYSRYLETRA

-847 SRSRIVAGDAV
+847 SRSRVVAGDPV

-870 VVGNGFSDEEI
+870 VVGSRFSDEEVA
-881 TTMLDI
+881 TMLDI

-894 DGQRSRKVLSIKT
+894 NGQRSRKVVSIKT

-914 IEFIAQILQLKFAKD
+914 IEFIVQILQLKFAKD
-929 HPELRSANTLEALR
+929 YPELRSANTLEALR
-943 RLVEGGFLEASDAQ
+943 RLVEGGFLEVEDAQ

-986 EDRALSA
+986 EDRALTA
-993 VARAMGFDTAEVFGD
+993 VARAMGFDTAEVFED
-1008 VLKKDMAQTRT
+1008 VLKNDMAQTRA
-1019 IFERVVGN
+1019 IFERVIEARIDE